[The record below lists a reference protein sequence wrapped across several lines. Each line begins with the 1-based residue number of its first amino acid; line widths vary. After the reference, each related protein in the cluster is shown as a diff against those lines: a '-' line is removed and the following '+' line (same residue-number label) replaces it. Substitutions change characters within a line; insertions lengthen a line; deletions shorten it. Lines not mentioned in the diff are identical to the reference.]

1 MDNASYAYL
10 VDASST
16 YSEGES
22 FALFSFFFKKEKERT
37 THASYPLIF
46 EKKIEA

>member
-22 FALFSFFFKKEKERT
+22 FALFSFLKK
-37 THASYPLIF
+37 
-46 EKKIEA
+46 KKKNEQHMLVTL